1 MSIPFRL
8 GLRAKLILWAFVPA
22 TLLLLA
28 AALISFLAYQ
38 KAVERLLL
46 ERDEELTRLAAGQL
60 GASVAEYAD
69 LLSVEARSP
78 DMVSAEPAIQRGAL
92 ASAAKRLVLFDAG
105 LVLLDSRGAVA
116 ASTRPLLMGQD
127 WSDRAYIRQ
136 FLRTPATTVS
146 DSITDGPDEASA
158 VAVAV
163 PVFGAQGEL
172 SGALVGMFK
181 LGQTSVSTF
190 YGDIVRLRIEK
201 HGDAMLVDGHGRVLY
216 HSDPT
221 QIGHDV
227 GASTVVQ
234 RVLNLDNGAQRVGA
248 VRLKEGYGEST
259 VAGFAPVPGTSW
271 ALVTETSWSALAG
284 EVGFYT
290 RLLGVLLLLGMV
302 APVLFV
308 AFLRRITQ
316 PINDLIVATQAV
328 AGGKFNH
335 TIVARTGDEIETLAN
350 QFNHM
355 SSQLRSSYANLE
367 HRVAE
372 RTSELAA
379 LNDIANVVNRSLD
392 LDYTLEQTLAQTLQ
406 VLHLDSGGIYLL
418 EPTTERLKLA
428 VQQGFSTAY
437 ASEIG
442 ELAIGEGLNG
452 RVAEAGKPLVICHA
466 DDVDADAQIGDVTAQ
481 AGGRH
486 LLASVPLFAKEKL
499 VGTLFIASSG
509 YREFGARDIELL
521 SAIGAQAAI
530 AIENARLY
538 IQAQQLAAVEERS
551 RLARELHD
559 SVTQSL
565 YSLTLLAEGWR
576 RQAASGMLQDVE
588 EPMTELGRLG
598 QQALR
603 EMRLLIY
610 ELRPPDL
617 EKEGLIGALHQRLEA
632 VERRAG
638 IQARLL
644 AQELVDLPLALEDG
658 LYGIAQEALTNTLK
672 HASASE
678 VTVRLQ
684 VVDVQ
689 DVRIEQGDRSEPTHR
704 YLPAP
709 AIAPLPQ
716 TALATS
722 NRALAAVP
730 YIELEI
736 SDNGCGFDP
745 HRLNGA
751 GGLGLRSMRERT
763 ENLHG
768 AFQLDS
774 TLSLG
779 TIVRVQIPIENL
791 L

>member
-1 MSIPFRL
+1 
-8 GLRAKLILWAFVPA
+8 
-22 TLLLLA
+22 
-28 AALISFLAYQ
+28 
-38 KAVERLLL
+38 
-46 ERDEELTRLAAGQL
+46 
-60 GASVAEYAD
+60 
-69 LLSVEARSP
+69 
-78 DMVSAEPAIQRGAL
+78 
-92 ASAAKRLVLFDAG
+92 
-105 LVLLDSRGAVA
+105 
-116 ASTRPLLMGQD
+116 
-127 WSDRAYIRQ
+127 
-136 FLRTPATTVS
+136 
-146 DSITDGPDEASA
+146 
-158 VAVAV
+158 
-163 PVFGAQGEL
+163 
-172 SGALVGMFK
+172 
-181 LGQTSVSTF
+181 
-190 YGDIVRLRIEK
+190 
-201 HGDAMLVDGHGRVLY
+201 
-216 HSDPT
+216 
-221 QIGHDV
+221 
-227 GASTVVQ
+227 
-234 RVLNLDNGAQRVGA
+234 
-248 VRLKEGYGEST
+248 
-259 VAGFAPVPGTSW
+259 
-271 ALVTETSWSALAG
+271 
-284 EVGFYT
+284 
-290 RLLGVLLLLGMV
+290 
-302 APVLFV
+302 
-308 AFLRRITQ
+308 
-316 PINDLIVATQAV
+316 
-328 AGGKFNH
+328 
-335 TIVARTGDEIETLAN
+335 
-350 QFNHM
+350 
-355 SSQLRSSYANLE
+355 
-367 HRVAE
+367 
-372 RTSELAA
+372 
-379 LNDIANVVNRSLD
+379 
-392 LDYTLEQTLAQTLQ
+392 
-406 VLHLDSGGIYLL
+406 
-418 EPTTERLKLA
+418 
-428 VQQGFSTAY
+428 
-437 ASEIG
+437 
-442 ELAIGEGLNG
+442 
-452 RVAEAGKPLVICHA
+452 
-466 DDVDADAQIGDVTAQ
+466 
-481 AGGRH
+481 
-486 LLASVPLFAKEKL
+486 
-499 VGTLFIASSG
+499 
-509 YREFGARDIELL
+509 
-521 SAIGAQAAI
+521 
-530 AIENARLY
+530 
-538 IQAQQLAAVEERS
+538 S

-576 RQAASGMLQDVE
+576 RQAASGMLQDVA

-598 QQALR
+598 QQALK

-678 VTVRLQ
+678 VMVRLQ

-722 NRALAAVP
+722 NRALATVP